1 MTSPD
6 PINDPLAY
14 QQHLLAILGPD
25 DPATVQEATA
35 VSLAEVAAT
44 AGPQLRTIPQP
55 GEWSVLGCIAH
66 VVDAEVAMSGR
77 YRWVLAHDRP
87 PLVGYDQDRWVER
100 LHPPEENVSDLLA
113 LFEPL
118 RTANVALWRRSS
130 QEDRARVGLHNE
142 RGPESYD
149 LCFRMI
155 AGHDRLHL
163 EQAARTLDQVRERT

>member
-6 PINDPLAY
+6 PITDPQAY
-14 QQHLLAILGPD
+14 QQHLLALLGAD
-25 DPATVQEATA
+25 DPAVVQEATA
-35 VSLAEVAAT
+35 VSMAQMSAD
-44 AGPQLRTIPQP
+44 AGPHLRRIPQP

-77 YRWVLAHDRP
+77 YRWILAHDRP
-87 PLVGYDQDRWVER
+87 RLVGYDQDLWVER
-100 LHPPEENVSDLLA
+100 LHPPEETVAELLA

-118 RTANVALWRRSS
+118 RTANLALWRRSS
-130 QEDRARVGLHNE
+130 DEDRARVGIHSE

-155 AGHDRLHL
+155 AGHDRFHL
-163 EQAARTLDQVRERT
+163 EQAARTLDQARERT